1 MSAKMRWFLACCL
14 IGATACA
21 SSTRPTEAPVPIAS
35 NGDSVAALATLIQDL
50 RSRGAS
56 DDDVRAL
63 DQRLRL
69 AQASQHSGDDARA
82 LDLANEGLVMGER
95 VNATLDGKV
104 RAAIERMDVEIQ
116 RGIRDVTQDLTDKL
130 EDRAIDRYDS
140 LKKKIAERNDR
151 ARATNGR
158 IALASYATELEPIEQ
173 RVAAIREAA
182 EARNVKWNDQYRTK
196 FRESMMRVRG
206 TEAYAFQEAVRAHR
220 ENDVRTA
227 KQGYL
232 AVLATDPNNYK
243 ALFNLG
249 LLDLEIGNFPEAALR
264 LERAFQLGLTMD
276 DLEGWK
282 QDFLP
287 DPEPLI
293 AAYHETN
300 QTARIPEIRAA
311 YERRKSQVESRVSSR
326 KSEAQAAAAAA
337 AQTPQVAPQAETQP
351 AATADTCQ
359 SRPYAGKVQFV
370 KVGLDARGVEEIICA
385 PENKRM
391 KGDAEYWYYPSG
403 TVIFINGKV
412 DRTST
417 EQVLPSG

>member
-1 MSAKMRWFLACCL
+1 MSAKTRWFLACCL
-14 IGATACA
+14 FGAAACA
-21 SSTRPTEAPVPIAS
+21 SSTRPTGAPVSIAT

-69 AQASQHSGDDARA
+69 AQANQRSGDSSRA
-82 LDLANEGLVMGER
+82 LELAGEGLVMGER
-95 VNATLDGKV
+95 VNATLDAKV
-104 RAAIERMDVEIQ
+104 RAAIERMDGEIQ
-116 RGIRDVTQDLTDKL
+116 RGIRDVAQDLADKL

-158 IALASYATELEPIEQ
+158 IALYTYDTELEPIEQ

-182 EARNVKWNDQYRTK
+182 EARNVKWNDQYRSK

-293 AAYHETN
+293 AAYHETS
-300 QTARIPEIRAA
+300 QTARIPEVRAA

-326 KSEAQAAAAAA
+326 KSEARAAAAA
-337 AQTPQVAPQAETQP
+337 AQTPQVTPPPESQP

-370 KVGLDARGVEEIICA
+370 KVGLDAKGVEEIICS
-385 PENKRM
+385 PDNKRM

>member
-1 MSAKMRWFLACCL
+1 MSAKTRWFLACCL

-21 SSTRPTEAPVPIAS
+21 SSTSPTPASPAATTSNDPVAS
-35 NGDSVAALATLIQDL
+35 LGTLIQSL
-50 RSRGAS
+50 RERGAS
-56 DDDVRAL
+56 DSDVRAL

-69 AQASQHSGDDARA
+69 AQASQRSGDSARA
-82 LDLANEGLVMGER
+82 LDLAGEGLVMGEQ
-95 VNATLDGKV
+95 VNATIDAKI
-104 RAAIERMDVEIQ
+104 RAAVERMDVEIQ
-116 RGIRDVTQDLTDKL
+116 RSIRDVAQDLTDKL
-130 EDRAIDRYDS
+130 DDRAIDRYEAV
-140 LKKKIAERNDR
+140 KKKIVERNDR

-158 IALASYATELEPIEQ
+158 IALATYATELEPIEQ
-173 RVAAIREAA
+173 RVAAIREAT
-182 EARNVKWNDQYRTK
+182 EARNVKWNDEYRQK

-206 TEAYAFQEAVRAHR
+206 TEPFAFQEAVRAHR

-300 QTARIPEIRAA
+300 QTARVPEVRAA
-311 YERRKSQVESRVSSR
+311 YERRKSQVESRVSAR
-326 KSEAQAAAAAA
+326 KSEAQAAATA
-337 AQTPQVAPQAETQP
+337 AQTPAPAPQPEAQP
-351 AATADTCQ
+351 AAADSCQ

-370 KVGLDARGVEEIICA
+370 KVGLDAKGVEEIICA
-385 PENKRM
+385 PDNKRM

-417 EQVLPSG
+417 EQVLPAG